1 MNRNF
6 VGSDIKVDIP
16 STILLHE
23 FFRISQKLYSH
34 AEQGIRQ
41 LRPTNLQ
48 LRASQNGSMPIGLT
62 SFFIIDF
69 LSGVTCCCA
78 FSWRHF
84 CGATIFRHPS
94 NTVLKIIPVSVSVYI
109 ISK

>member
-23 FFRISQKLYSH
+23 FFRIFQILYFH

-48 LRASQNGSMPIGLT
+48 LRAS
-62 SFFIIDF
+62 
-69 LSGVTCCCA
+69 
-78 FSWRHF
+78 
-84 CGATIFRHPS
+84 
-94 NTVLKIIPVSVSVYI
+94 
-109 ISK
+109 